1 MYAVGFFA
9 ERKTIKELQRK
20 HSKGK
25 IESRFARDFAEHRST
40 KSLLLRFHR
49 NVSSEDVSDA
59 LGEALVPNVGEE
71 KAKQFQDFL
80 LSMLNDRVEKG
91 SDIYITCRGDK
102 VFVST
107 NGKDSSSINM
117 KGLASAIFTI
127 YLGPKPVSQPVK
139 EGFEKA
145 FAKLIET

>member
-9 ERKTIKELQRK
+9 ERKTIKALQRK
-20 HSKGK
+20 HSEGNL
-25 IESRFARDFAEHRST
+25 ESRFAQDFAEHRST

-49 NVSSEDVSDA
+49 GVSSEDVSDA
-59 LGEALVPNVGEE
+59 LGEALVPSVGEV
-71 KAKQFQDFL
+71 KAKEFQDFL

-107 NGKDSSSINM
+107 NGKDSSAISM
-117 KGLASAIFTI
+117 KGLSSAIFNI
-127 YLGPKPVSQPVK
+127 YLGSKPVSPPVK

-145 FAKLIET
+145 FAELIET